1 MQSGDR
7 RPILLRRPV
16 QHTYMYPLETDVVPS
31 GLQEPATDQGER
43 LVDPIIEED
52 KDSHRPR
59 KAAAQATRFRIQEL
73 LND

>member
-16 QHTYMYPLETDVVPS
+16 QHIYPLETDVVPA
-31 GLQEPATDQGER
+31 GLQEPVTDQGER
-43 LVDPIIEED
+43 LVDPIIED

-59 KAAAQATRFRIQEL
+59 RAAAQAARFRIQEL